1 MNEFAGRSPEEGV
14 DARLDQINDAL
25 RRLERRDWW
34 LWSSAII
41 VTLLLTVGVVSLA
54 EPLLLKEEGSFFRFN
69 LEQSVRGLIALVLLF
84 NTYTIYQQVLIK
96 RLRRQL
102 AKEMLIK
109 AGVHARAEEFHKLA
123 MLDPLTGLYNRRFAD
138 RRLAAEVA
146 RCRRY
151 SYPLTVLLLR
161 INGFNQ
167 ICDSFGQFAADVVL
181 KEFTGRLTQTI
192 RISDVAISMGSGE
205 FMVLLPEC
213 RPEQVEELI
222 KRFGLLEVNFRE
234 QKISV
239 TLSAG
244 WAGYQHGDLPEDL
257 LKRAEQD
264 LYACAGE
271 KRTAP
276 VAPAP

>member
-1 MNEFAGRSPEEGV
+1 MSEFAGRSPKEGV
-14 DARLDQINDAL
+14 DAHIDQINKAL

-41 VTLLLTVGVVSLA
+41 VTLLLTVGVVSIA
-54 EPLLLKEEGSFFRFN
+54 EPLLLKEEDSFFRLN
-69 LEQSVRGLIALVLLF
+69 LDQSVRGLVGLVLLF
-84 NTYTIYQQVLIK
+84 NTYAIYQQILIK

-102 AKEMLIK
+102 AKEMVMK
-109 AGVHARAEEFHKLA
+109 AGLQARAQEFHKLA

-161 INGFNQ
+161 INDFNR
-167 ICDSFGQFAADVVL
+167 ICDSFGQFAADMVL
-181 KEFTGRLTQTI
+181 KEFTGRLVQTI

-213 RPEQVEELI
+213 HPGQVGELL

-234 QKISV
+234 QKISA

-244 WAGYQHGDLPEDL
+244 WAGYQRGDLPEDL

-264 LYACAGE
+264 LYARASE

-276 VAPAP
+276 VVPAP